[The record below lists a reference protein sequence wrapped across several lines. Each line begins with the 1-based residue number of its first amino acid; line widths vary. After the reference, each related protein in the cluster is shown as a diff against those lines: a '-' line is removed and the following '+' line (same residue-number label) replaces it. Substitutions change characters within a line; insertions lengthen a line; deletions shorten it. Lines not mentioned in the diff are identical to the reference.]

1 MTTTELIGKQI
12 TLGNELMTSIRLMR
26 ERPNNIINVVSFE
39 NEDVQNN
46 RKKLNSWQ
54 LLTRDVLIRV
64 FGDGDQHVQDF
75 NATITS
81 KDSGFNYQR
90 EFEEELNNGLGV
102 LEAVQGLFEIGLSAK
117 ECQLAFSQKKPKIFI
132 SHKTEEK
139 VFVEEL
145 VSLIEFIIGPDKERI
160 FCSSVGGYDIRP
172 GKEILSE
179 LKRQFI
185 EYEVLFIVVH
195 SKQYYNS
202 PICLNEMG
210 AAWVLGNDFISFLTA
225 DCKYSML
232 KGAIDSKYMS
242 IKVNDS
248 QDTVIS
254 KLNSFKDFL
263 LEKFSIEKGSFN
275 VTRWENKRNEFIART
290 CKLETADRKESIEDE
305 ERKVPEPSADITAEL
320 ISSRNPCVVSICNR
334 GKVMARNLRV
344 ELDKV
349 CEGMLIS
356 GLENFPMDYLKPD
369 RHVILHIYPCIGDP
383 KKFKI
388 FFKWEEKGQEFSS
401 EDMIIIY

>member
-1 MTTTELIGKQI
+1 
-12 TLGNELMTSIRLMR
+12 MR

-46 RKKLNSWQ
+46 RKKLNTWQ
-54 LLTRDVLIRV
+54 LLTRDILISV

-102 LEAVQGLFEIGLSAK
+102 LEAVQGLLEIGLSK
-117 ECQLAFSQKKPKIFI
+117 KGSQLLCPQKKPKIFI

-139 VFVEEL
+139 AFVEEL
-145 VSLIEFIIGPDKERI
+145 VSLIEFVIGPDKDRI

-179 LKRQFI
+179 LKRQFTD
-185 EYEVLFIVVH
+185 YDVLFIVVH

-202 PICLNEMG
+202 AICLNEMG
-210 AAWVLGNDFISFLTA
+210 AAWVLGTDFISFLTA

-248 QDTVIS
+248 QDTVVS

-263 LEKFSIEKGSFN
+263 LEKFSIENGSFN

-290 CKLETADRKESIEDE
+290 CKLEAADRKELLEDE
-305 ERKVPEPSADITAEL
+305 EQKVPEPSAVVTAEL
-320 ISSRNPCVVSICNR
+320 ISRNPCVVSISNR

-356 GLENFPMDYLKPD
+356 GLEFFPMDYLKPD
-369 RHVILHIYPCIGDP
+369 RHVILNIYPCIGDP
-383 KKFKI
+383 QKFKI
-388 FFKWEEKGQEFSS
+388 FFKWEEKGQEFCS
-401 EDMIIIY
+401 EDIIII